1 MIMYDD
7 AVFSEKREGDD
18 VAYIPFYIHEARIS
32 QQERKIKRLTMAT
45 ISAVIML
52 VLSNFMWF
60 LLRR

>member
-32 QQERKIKRLTMAT
+32 QQERKIKRLMMAT

-52 VLSNFMWF
+52 IGSNAAWYF
-60 LLRR
+60 LR